1 MNLSKKKLLAARTFN
16 VGKARIMFVNSRLEE
31 IKEAITKQDIRELAK
46 DGAIIIKEVRGRK
59 SNNRV
64 KSRSVGNVRK
74 NIKDRK
80 RNYMH
85 LVRKL
90 RKHLHELKNS
100 GKLSKEEVKK
110 MRKRVRNK
118 EFKSRNS
125 LKEYLGGV
133 LK

>member
-1 MNLSKKKLLAARTFN
+1 MNLGKKKLLAARTFN
-16 VGKARIMFVNSRLEE
+16 VGKARIMFVTSRLAE

-46 DGAIIIKEVRGRK
+46 AGAIIIKEVKGRK
-59 SNNRV
+59 SNKRI

-90 RKHLHELKNS
+90 RKHLNELKVS

-118 EFKSRNS
+118 EFKSKNN
-125 LKEYLGGV
+125 LKEYLEGV